1 MGSGWRFL
9 DNSVLVFLAWIY
21 MMRSVRPLV
30 IIHECTPLFPYKVF
44 ELLLNTGISDPQ
56 QHYTVNSM
64 ISCST
69 SLGVPCKRKRRY
81 TVLRC
86 NCSAGAFTTRPFS
99 EKHFHEVAAVPLEL
113 DGLVFFRDSRDA
125 VADHKA
131 YFAREVSMVASSCNG
146 VPWSWRALLSASQ
159 MARLREVCK
168 WRRTSCTDDGVFLS
182 LAQGISHQPYSLD
195 RRVPTLIQNS
205 LIYFCHPDEFRDRMA
220 TPLEYYGM
228 QLFPV
233 MLPTGHWAKDIE
245 FDEILSRSGMLEF
258 NRARRLCGNG
268 MSVVSIGKLLAYV
281 LGTTHM
287 VAQGIFEDTEGIQ
300 SLPEFG

>member
-1 MGSGWRFL
+1 MSDVICNQLCKYLSHTTIWSALKFMMQKPYDVQAKCWCLKHNKLCRRYQADLKALSIEVAGSPCVGFSLMGSGWRFL

-81 TVLRC
+81 TVLCC
-86 NCSAGAFTTRPFS
+86 NRRAGAFISRPFS
-99 EKHFHEVAAVPLEL
+99 EEHFHEVAAVPLEL

-131 YFAREVSMVASSCNG
+131 YFARDMLNMSPS
-146 VPWSWRALLSASQ
+146 SAS
-159 MARLREVCK
+159 LTK
-168 WRRTSCTDDGVFLS
+168 H
-182 LAQGISHQPYSLD
+182 I
-195 RRVPTLIQNS
+195 I
-205 LIYFCHPDEFRDRMA
+205 
-220 TPLEYYGM
+220 
-228 QLFPV
+228 
-233 MLPTGHWAKDIE
+233 
-245 FDEILSRSGMLEF
+245 
-258 NRARRLCGNG
+258 
-268 MSVVSIGKLLAYV
+268 
-281 LGTTHM
+281 
-287 VAQGIFEDTEGIQ
+287 
-300 SLPEFG
+300 